1 MSERKSSVTV
11 TSTRKFLLDPHELLV
26 LFAYFSKIWA
36 SSGEA
41 SKSVIVTEHPD
52 HVVSDRSE
60 PDDDIP
66 LPPTDYMEDP
76 VLAPRVV
83 VKPYIVYSEQNT
95 TQVEDVLQLIT
106 NYWSDSEFRRTV
118 KSAYSS
124 VFEEPEFRRTLA
136 SMLRKFRLFA
146 WRNDELKISVN
157 DMLTAL
163 ELELV

>member
-1 MSERKSSVTV
+1 MIVADSS
-11 TSTRKFLLDPHELLV
+11 RDP
-26 LFAYFSKIWA
+26 
-36 SSGEA
+36 
-41 SKSVIVTEHPD
+41 
-52 HVVSDRSE
+52 VSDRE
-60 PDDDIP
+60 EVGDDMP
-66 LPPTDYMEDP
+66 LPPPDYMEDP
-76 VLAPRVV
+76 ELAPRVI

-106 NYWSDSEFRRTV
+106 NYWSDSEFRRTI
-118 KSAYSS
+118 KLSYAT
-124 VFEEPEFRRTLA
+124 VFAEPEFRRTLA